1 VEPSGA
7 IVSRVVPLVAGQ
19 LAMFDMPGKRRSRKT
34 RYRHVHTKEELTAF
48 DRTLA
53 VVAQIRGGL
62 PEDERWCPGGCGK
75 IIRRERRSCGR
86 RWCDAVRPS
95 WAASFRSVIHSALD
109 AYCELYRSE
118 AKLLQ
123 GVLTCTAEPWW
134 WDRSKC
140 SHGADVPCSGPRGCR
155 VLDSV
160 AEEQR
165 LLWSARRRETLN
177 MARTYAIRQLR
188 REGWAEER
196 WPSLLVWVLEDQSRG
211 VPHLHFVLGHTTSL
225 EKAFA
230 RAFFRELKSAAYM
243 QGLGHKST
251 YERAVLEQG
260 KYEAGRLR
268 NYVAKLARYLGKAE
282 GAAEFLFRHTGERVF
297 YVAPWLSRLSGV
309 TMTVARLSRRV
320 WAARKGYCVMPKMT
334 EEQEQLVARLL
345 GPVVAAPNAP

>member
-1 VEPSGA
+1 VR
-7 IVSRVVPLVAGQ
+7 RVAPLTAGQ
-19 LAMFDMPGKRRSRKT
+19 LALFDMPGKRRSRRA
-34 RYRHVHTKEELTAF
+34 RYRHVHTKEELAAF
-48 DRTLA
+48 DRSLT
-53 VVAQIRGGL
+53 VAARVRGGL
-62 PEDERWCPGGCGK
+62 SEDERWCPGGCGK

-109 AYCELYRSE
+109 AYCELYGSE

-140 SHGADVPCSGPRGCR
+140 SHGPELPCSGPRGCR

-196 WPSLLVWVLEDQSRG
+196 WPTLLVWVLEDQSRG
-211 VPHLHFVLGHTTSL
+211 VPHLHFVLGHTTAL

-230 RAFFRELKSAAYM
+230 RAFYRELKSAAYV
-243 QGLGHKST
+243 QGLGHTST

-320 WAARKGYCVMPKMT
+320 WAARKGFCPMPKMT